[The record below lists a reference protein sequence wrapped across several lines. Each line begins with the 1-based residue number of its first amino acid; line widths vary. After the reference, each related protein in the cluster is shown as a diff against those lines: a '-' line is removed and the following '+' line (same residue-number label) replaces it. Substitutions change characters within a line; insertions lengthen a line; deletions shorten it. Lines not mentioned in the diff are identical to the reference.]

1 MEVNKYNEKMKDGKT
16 KKRKPHK
23 ANEFNRK
30 FKKTI
35 L

>member
-1 MEVNKYNEKMKDGKT
+1 MEVNNSNEKMKDGKT
-16 KKRKPHK
+16 KRKPHK